1 MENKVMKLADWAR
14 KQGIAYLTAYR
25 WFKDGKLPVKAY
37 QSDSG
42 TIIVDDDDTSEQP
55 MSNPIGTQNSDI
67 FTHILKKV
75 VEFRN
80 NNATIEEFA
89 GYVLSNFS
97 LKLNSGTDS
106 PRYSKN
112 KPKEEDIQKHFQQFI
127 PKREKPKP
135 NMFFTK
141 EDDLN
146 ELLDESLER
155 DDMFLTKEDGLNELF
170 DESLKRDENNIQSSR
185 DCAIKPRDDSGLYQ
199 ELVDVFST
207 KSCNVGGTGSGIPVT
222 MNLTPR
228 NYTSSTDLNSRS
240 LSLSEPQSTIL
251 SRISSVND
259 CEEVSDIINM
269 GPTGAFKPTQKE
281 IESAKETFKAVG
293 APLRRRGRKPT
304 KNLGKK

>member
-1 MENKVMKLADWAR
+1 MKLADWAR

-55 MSNPIGTQNSDI
+55 MSNSIGTQNSDI

-80 NNATIEEFA
+80 NNASIEDFA

-135 NMFFTK
+135 NMFVTEEAELNDLVDIDELTIQHPSK
-141 EDDLN
+141 EQIVKYADT
-146 ELLDESLER
+146 SHH
-155 DDMFLTKEDGLNELF
+155 
-170 DESLKRDENNIQSSR
+170 
-185 DCAIKPRDDSGLYQ
+185 DDSELYQ
-199 ELVDVFST
+199 ELVGAFDARTKGST
-207 KSCNVGGTGSGIPVT
+207 GAGIPVER
-222 MNLTPR
+222 MNLTPQ

-240 LSLSEPQSTIL
+240 LSLSESSDTFL
-251 SRISSVND
+251 AKVKSVND
-259 CEEVSDIINM
+259 IEEVSDIVTM

-281 IESAKETFKAVG
+281 IESAKETFKADDKTQPRCRGRKVIKTTDEK
-293 APLRRRGRKPT
+293 PEPRRRGRKPT

>member
-1 MENKVMKLADWAR
+1 MKLADWAR

-55 MSNPIGTQNSDI
+55 MSNPIGNQSSDI

-80 NNATIEEFA
+80 NNATIEDFA

-97 LKLNSGTDS
+97 LKLNTGTDS

-112 KPKEEDIQKHFQQFI
+112 KPKEEDIQRHFKQFI

-135 NMFFTK
+135 NMFVTE
-141 EDDLN
+141 EDKLN
-146 ELLDESLER
+146 ELVEY
-155 DDMFLTKEDGLNELF
+155 
-170 DESLKRDENNIQSSR
+170 DENTFKQSTR
-185 DCAIKPRDDSGLYQ
+185 DYSINYADMGRHDDS
-199 ELVDVFST
+199 EVFDAKSST
-207 KSCNVGGTGSGIPVT
+207 YYAGGTGAGVSAT
-222 MNLTPR
+222 RMNLTPQ
-228 NYTSSTDLNSRS
+228 NYTSSTGFDSRS
-240 LSLSEPQSTIL
+240 LPLSSSSEIL
-251 SRISSVND
+251 GKIASVNNV
-259 CEEVSDIINM
+259 EEVSDIIIM

-281 IESAKETFKAVG
+281 IESAKETFKANSTPQPHNRLRKSL
-293 APLRRRGRKPT
+293 ANTADSDESSQPRRRGRKPT
-304 KNLGKK
+304 KSLGKK

>member
-1 MENKVMKLADWAR
+1 MENRDMKLADWAR

-42 TIIVDDDDTSEQP
+42 TIIVDDDTSEQP
-55 MSNPIGTQNSDI
+55 MSNTVGTQSGDV
-67 FTHILKKV
+67 FAHILKKV
-75 VEFRN
+75 IEFKN
-80 NNATIEEFA
+80 NNSSIEDFA
-89 GYVLSNFS
+89 GYILSNFF

-135 NMFFTK
+135 NMFVT
-141 EDDLN
+141 EEN
-146 ELLDESLER
+146 ELDKLVS
-155 DDMFLTKEDGLNELF
+155 F
-170 DESLKRDENNIQSSR
+170 DENNSAKYSNSR
-185 DCAIKPRDDSGLYQ
+185 GQIVDCAEMKYKDDSDLYQ
-199 ELVDVFST
+199 ELMGVLDSNIYTSNIGST
-207 KSCNVGGTGSGIPVT
+207 GAGIPVKR
-222 MNLTPR
+222 MNSTPH

-240 LSLSEPQSTIL
+240 LSLSESTNSI
-251 SRISSVND
+251 ISAAASVND
-259 CEEVSDIINM
+259 IEEVSDIITM

-281 IESAKETFKAVG
+281 IESAKETFKTDSK
-293 APLRRRGRKPT
+293 PKPRRRGRKPT

>member
-1 MENKVMKLADWAR
+1 MKLADWAR

-42 TIIVDDDDTSEQP
+42 TIIVDDDTSEQP
-55 MSNPIGTQNSDI
+55 MSNTVGTQSGDV
-67 FTHILKKV
+67 FAHILKKV
-75 VEFRN
+75 IEFKN
-80 NNATIEEFA
+80 NNSSIEDFA
-89 GYVLSNFS
+89 GYILSNFF

-135 NMFFTK
+135 NMFVT
-141 EDDLN
+141 EEN
-146 ELLDESLER
+146 ELDKLVS
-155 DDMFLTKEDGLNELF
+155 F
-170 DESLKRDENNIQSSR
+170 DENNSAKYSNSR
-185 DCAIKPRDDSGLYQ
+185 GQIVDCAEMKYKDDSDLYQ
-199 ELVDVFST
+199 ELMGVLDSNIYTSNIGST
-207 KSCNVGGTGSGIPVT
+207 GAGIPVKR
-222 MNLTPR
+222 MNSTPH

-240 LSLSEPQSTIL
+240 LSLSESTNSI
-251 SRISSVND
+251 ISAAASVND
-259 CEEVSDIINM
+259 IEEVSDIITM

-281 IESAKETFKAVG
+281 IESAKETFKTDSK
-293 APLRRRGRKPT
+293 PKPRRRGRKPT